1 MYAAIANEF
10 DNLEPIEFITD
21 NDFDITHP
29 EDLTTLWRYFRTTDV
44 HSISKYGYPI
54 DNKGNEIKEKI
65 ILDDHLLHMYYTVK
79 EWFTKYI
86 NYDQCETTPI
96 VLKIMCTSGGI
107 YISKVINN
115 QDAQN
120 SQRMKKHKFVTAD
133 LPPED
138 LAITVVTIE
147 TSF

>member
-1 MYAAIANEF
+1 MYATVANEL
-10 DNLEPIEFITD
+10 DNLEPVEFITD

-29 EDLTTLWRYFRTTDV
+29 DDLAILWRHFRTTDV
-44 HSISKYGYPI
+44 LSISKYGYPI

-65 ILDDHLLHMYYTVK
+65 ILDDHLIHMYYTVK
-79 EWFTKYI
+79 EWFTQYI
-86 NYDQCETTPI
+86 NYDQSCDTVV
-96 VLKIMCTSGGI
+96 VLKIMCPSGGI
-107 YISKVINN
+107 YISKVNDSSN
-115 QDAQN
+115 QSVQ
-120 SQRMKKHKFVTAD
+120 SKKHKFVTAD